1 MNISRFEQRVQ
12 EATIRE
18 DSLPGT
24 VVATVVAT
32 DADTH
37 SKLEYFILDGDPLNQ
52 FAVSSDGKVYTQLM
66 LDRERSSEYYLEI
79 GAFDGKYRSEMHL
92 RVLILDVSD
101 QRPICG
107 PPNVVELNLDENLE
121 IGTAVY
127 TVKASNREENVTRLR
142 YELIGREQ
150 VETGA
155 DNLVESYLEQIPFTV
170 DESRGI
176 VRVSDVLDYEHE
188 RSYEFYIRVCKS
200 DLESDSTKNSRV
212 LLPWTQYCL
221 IRVRVDLNDVNDNAP
236 EFLPSSLNR
245 RVIDLVESSPRGTIL
260 TQFSASDADSKLNS
274 VVRYE
279 LVDSLNMFEIAPKSG
294 LLQLSA
300 SRLDRE
306 ELPES
311 AVNLTVRAYNV
322 ADRLSSLYEIE
333 VNVVDLN
340 DNAPRFDR
348 AEYFISV
355 EENLPTGFL
364 LTQITAFD
372 PDVNSTTEYEIVGD
386 DGMYFTSKLNI

>member
-1 MNISRFEQRVQ
+1 M
-12 EATIRE
+12 
-18 DSLPGT
+18 L
-24 VVATVVAT
+24 AT

-127 TVKASNREENVTRLR
+127 TVKATNREENVTRLR

-176 VRVSDVLDYEHE
+176 VRVSDVLDYEHAI
-188 RSYEFYIRVCKS
+188 SYEFYIRVCKS

-279 LVDSLNMFEIAPKSG
+279 LVDSLNMFEIATKSG

-386 DGMYFTSKLNI
+386 DGMYFIHNSFFVTKRLITN

>member
-1 MNISRFEQRVQ
+1 M
-12 EATIRE
+12 
-18 DSLPGT
+18 
-24 VVATVVAT
+24 VAT

-127 TVKASNREENVTRLR
+127 TVKATNREENVTRLR

-176 VRVSDVLDYEHE
+176 VRVSDVLDYEHA

-200 DLESDSTKNSRV
+200 DLESSDSTKNSRV

-221 IRVRVDLNDVNDNAP
+221 VRVRVDLNDVNDNAP

-386 DGMYFTSKLNI
+386 DGMYFTSRL

>member
-1 MNISRFEQRVQ
+1 M
-12 EATIRE
+12 
-18 DSLPGT
+18 L
-24 VVATVVAT
+24 AT

-127 TVKASNREENVTRLR
+127 TVKATNREENVTRLR

-176 VRVSDVLDYEHE
+176 VRVSDVLDYEHAI
-188 RSYEFYIRVCKS
+188 SYEFYIRVCKS

-386 DGMYFTSKLNI
+386 DGMYFIHNSFFVTKRLITN